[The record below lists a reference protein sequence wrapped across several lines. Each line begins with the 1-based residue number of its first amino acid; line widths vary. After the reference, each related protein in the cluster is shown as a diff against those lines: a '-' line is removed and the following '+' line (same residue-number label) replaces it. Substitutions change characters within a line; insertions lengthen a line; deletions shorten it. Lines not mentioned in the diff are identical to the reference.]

1 MPESVLLQ
9 RAGAIARIVL
19 NRPEKRNAL
28 NPEMVGELAAA
39 LAKNAA
45 DAEIHAVAIS
55 GAGKDFCAG
64 ADLAAIRGMMDAGA
78 RENVDDA
85 RALGDV
91 FLAMRKHP
99 RPIVALVHGRA
110 LGGGCGI
117 ATACDIVLAG
127 ESARFGYP
135 EVNIGFVPAIVAAIM

>member
-28 NPEMVGELAAA
+28 NPEMVRELAAA
-39 LAKNAA
+39 LADTAA
-45 DAEIHAVAIS
+45 DVEIRVVAIS

-64 ADLAAIRGMMDAGA
+64 ADLAAIRSMMDAGA
-78 RENVDDA
+78 RENVEDA
-85 RALGDV
+85 RALGDL

-99 RPIVALVHGRA
+99 LPIVALVHG
-110 LGGGCGI
+110 
-117 ATACDIVLAG
+117 
-127 ESARFGYP
+127 
-135 EVNIGFVPAIVAAIM
+135 